1 MSKIS
6 NTVICKQPSENRLVI
21 MGFSNKMA
29 DNENI
34 VAIASITASLDNV
47 ATSDL
52 VFNDQNYSGSDV
64 QFLISGG
71 VIPTRDD
78 INYCD
83 YKVTVTV
90 TTDMGQ
96 TLENDGILRVQEI

>member
-1 MSKIS
+1 MALSKTI
-6 NTVICKQPSENRLVI
+6 VYKQPAEERLVS
-21 MGFSNKMA
+21 MTFQNKMA

-34 VAIASITASLDNV
+34 NGIDSIV
-47 ATSDL
+47 ATLNGNATVDL
-52 VFNDQNYSGSDV
+52 TFANQTWSGDEV

-71 VIPTRDD
+71 NIPTRED

-90 TTDMGQ
+90 TTDLGQ
-96 TLENDGILRVQEI
+96 TLEK